1 MILKPGETMT
11 EEEVKE
17 YCREYLAPYK
27 VPTLVEFIDELPRTN
42 VGKPMRAELRRIERE
57 KALKEGK

>member
-1 MILKPGETMT
+1 
-11 EEEVKE
+11 
-17 YCREYLAPYK
+17 
-27 VPTLVEFIDELPRTN
+27 LPRTN

>member
-1 MILKPGETMT
+1 MT